1 MLVGYQM
8 LGGSPFGGAP
18 HRSPPNR
25 SHTAVD
31 DIHAALDRLAT
42 HNSTASQPGTS
53 AQQQPVQQPVV
64 HFVSMLGNGAFGEVW
79 HAEWG
84 GQQVAAK
91 ITGCPSGFRREEVAA
106 LRAAQGPHTVKL
118 LAEEDRTSKGAAI
131 IMELCDG
138 SLDQQL
144 AEAKAAGQPCSAQ
157 EFLERLGEIATGLAA
172 LHQQQ
177 LIFNDLKP
185 DNLLFGAS
193 GQLLFSDFGDARD
206 MRVSVAGKSVHDMGW
221 GSPNY
226 HARPDVMAM
235 VLTTASDLWMLAQTM
250 IHIWTR
256 TPANCNPSAVPEEV
270 PLKQQL
276 VRCLSPNPD
285 ERPTA
290 SEMVYHAH
298 QELQVLC
305 GTRGDVNEEAV
316 GSRVGSPLSTDGQAL
331 VDERERLENEIAA
344 VKQRLLNEEVFT
356 Q

>member
-8 LGGSPFGGAP
+8 LGGSPFGGVP
-18 HRSPPNR
+18 QRSPPNR
-25 SHTAVD
+25 SHAAVD

-42 HNSTASQPGTS
+42 HNSTASRPSTS
-53 AQQQPVQQPVV
+53 PQQQQQPTVNFVQR
-64 HFVSMLGNGAFGEVW
+64 LGSGAFGEVW
-79 HAEWG
+79 HAEWK

-91 ITGCPSGFRREEVAA
+91 ITGCPTGFRREEVAA
-106 LRAAQGPHTVKL
+106 LRAAQGHHTVKL
-118 LAEEDRTSKGAAI
+118 LAEEERTSKGGAI
-131 IMELCDG
+131 IMELCNG

-144 AEAKAAGQPCSAQ
+144 AQAKAAEQSCSPQ

-256 TPANCNPSAVPEEV
+256 TPASCNPSAVPEQM

-298 QELQVLC
+298 HELQVLF
-305 GTRGDVNEEAV
+305 GTRKDVNEEAV
-316 GSRVGSPLSTDGQAL
+316 GSAVGSAVSDTQVL

-344 VKQRLLNEEVFT
+344 VKQRLINEEVVI